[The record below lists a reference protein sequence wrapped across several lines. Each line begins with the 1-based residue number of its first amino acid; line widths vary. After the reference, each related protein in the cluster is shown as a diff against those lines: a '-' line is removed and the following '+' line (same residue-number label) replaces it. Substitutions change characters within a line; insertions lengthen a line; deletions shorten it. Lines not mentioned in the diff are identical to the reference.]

1 MGSLPRR
8 SAAAWRK
15 AARQGGGSSA
25 ACAHCLPVPVLLLC
39 SALLCLLQ
47 LLDEYFGRDNEL
59 DAAGAFLKSYLANK
73 AWKDP
78 TDGAVGGSRRKKRLK
93 GLDGSS
99 SSSEDEGDSSDD
111 EEGGSGSEGG
121 GGGDI
126 NVDEDEEFLEEVD
139 RFEAAYNF
147 R

>member
-1 MGSLPRR
+1 MCPLSACAC
-8 SAAAWRK
+8 AAAPLR
-15 AARQGGGSSA
+15 
-25 ACAHCLPVPVLLLC
+25 

-78 TDGAVGGSRRKKRLK
+78 TDGAGGGSRRKKRLK
-93 GLDGSS
+93 GLDGSSS

-121 GGGDI
+121 GGGDV